1 MLQLAG
7 MISSQQTAREPGTV
21 IAKWVRNAHA
31 TNSVTRRQKE
41 AAMSQNHTKSNA
53 LTVRS
58 ALKAGR
64 SRVDQPDP
72 PNRRQRRSRTRRLA
86 VAQFG
91 VNEHGVPTFTKA

>member
-1 MLQLAG
+1 
-7 MISSQQTAREPGTV
+7 
-21 IAKWVRNAHA
+21 
-31 TNSVTRRQKE
+31 
-41 AAMSQNHTKSNA
+41 MSQNNTKSNA

-64 SRVDQPDP
+64 SRLDQPDP

-86 VAQFG
+86 LAQFG